1 MKKYTI
7 VKAAYFAIMAGLIWN
22 GLTKP
27 IQLTK
32 EIYKQKILHNKGVV
46 FVMDRHSKNR
56 LGNNVLQYRI
66 ISVIGNE
73 ILSKEITKAKDEI
86 PRLINVAK
94 KHLEDSVLEH

>member
-7 VKAAYFAIMAGLIWN
+7 VKAAYFTIMAGLIWN

-32 EIYKQKILHNKGVV
+32 EIYKQKILHNECVV
-46 FVMDRHSKNR
+46 FVIDRHSKNR

-66 ISVIGNE
+66 ISVIGNKV
-73 ILSKEITKAKDEI
+73 LSEEITKDKDKT

-94 KHLEDSVLEH
+94 KHLENSVLEH